1 MKIAV
6 SSLGIKSNSDMLKV
20 NDLNCDYLHLDIM
33 DGKFVNNKTEDYEII
48 VKRLEGLNKK
58 IDIHLMVNDIKKYV
72 DIYKCLKP
80 SYVTF
85 HYEAGNDIEKM
96 IDYIHSLNV
105 KVGISINPNT
115 EINNIK
121 RYLNLVDL
129 VLIMSV
135 EPGKGG
141 QIFINKT
148 VDKIRKLKELKVNNN
163 YHYIIEVD
171 GGINDETAHL
181 CADADMLVI
190 GSFITNYNNY
200 SEQLEKIKI

>member
-48 VKRLEGLNKK
+48 IKRLEGLNKD

-85 HYEAGNDIEKM
+85 HYEAGSNIEKM

-171 GGINDETAHL
+171 GGINDETVHL

-190 GSFITNYNNY
+190 GSYITNYNNY